1 VATAVYLINRMP
13 SKILHF
19 KTPLQTLSIH
29 ISLPSILI
37 LPPKIFECAVFVHLH
52 KNQHTKLEPC
62 AVRCLFLG
70 YGLHKKGFR
79 CYDPKTNRTYTTM
92 DVTFLESEIFFPSP
106 VPNSSLQGEITQV
119 EESNW
124 LMTPMSEH
132 NCEQDTEHRIKNS
145 STEHETGNR
154 EDEHSY
160 EQDIEHRTENSST
173 EHETGNREDELHEVQ
188 PENDTEHRTVN
199 SSTEHGTGNR
209 EDEQPTGH
217 NTEHGIENREDEL
230 QLEIEHVELRN
241 EEPGNDLQSPHSS
254 VLKDPP
260 PTENV
265 IEVSTPTATL
275 HANILNSSTS
285 YVLPFRHNRRKSPNK
300 YSPDEEEKKSKY
312 PIANYVS
319 TKVSPICS
327 RPLLKHY
334 PLAIFQ

>member
-19 KTPLQTLSIH
+19 KTPLQTLSTH
-29 ISLPSILI
+29 ISLPSILM
-37 LPPKIFECAVFVHLH
+37 LPPKIFGCFVFVHLH
-52 KNQHTKLEPC
+52 KNQRTKLEPC
-62 AVRCLFLG
+62 AVKCLFLG

-92 DVTFLESEIFFPSP
+92 DVTFLESEFFFPLP
-106 VPNSSLQGEITQV
+106 VHNSSLQGEITQV

-124 LMTPMSEH
+124 LMTPMGEH
-132 NCEQDTEHRIKNS
+132 SCKQDTEHRI
-145 STEHETGNR
+145 
-154 EDEHSY
+154 
-160 EQDIEHRTENSST
+160 ENSST

-188 PENDTEHRTVN
+188 PEHDTEHRTVN

-209 EDEQPTGH
+209 EDEQPTGR
-217 NTEHGIENREDEL
+217 NTEHETENREDEL

-265 IEVSTPTATL
+265 IEISTRTATL
-275 HANILNSSTS
+275 HANILNSFTS
-285 YVLPFRHNRRKSPNK
+285 YVMCCLLDTIVGNHRTDTPQRKKKESPNIQLQTM
-300 YSPDEEEKKSKY
+300 YLL
-312 PIANYVS
+312 
-319 TKVSPICS
+319 KVSPSCL

-334 PLAIFQ
+334 PLAIFPAVLRRRYLIQSGQKQ